1 MALFIISAALF
12 IETLDGTILNTAIPA
27 MSIALHVNAVDLKV
41 ALISYFL
48 SLAIFIPISGWVSD
62 RFGAKMIFLLAV
74 GLFTLSSLCCGLA
87 HNLTEIV
94 VFRALQGIGGA
105 LMLPIG
111 RLIILKLHSHSEII
125 TATSR
130 IAMLGA
136 AGALLG
142 PILGGFITHYFS
154 WRWIFWMNIPFG
166 AITILM
172 GSYFLPAFPRHVT
185 FPLDKIGFA
194 LFGLSLAFLTFFLS
208 TIGDQSFSIIDE
220 IFIFVISLGLLLL
233 YKKHSNGKKNAVLD
247 IRLFEIRSFR
257 ISLIGNLV
265 SRLGFGGI
273 PFLLPL
279 LFQVG
284 YQFSPQKSGL
294 LLTPWAFGILL
305 ANPMKFRIL
314 QYFGYR
320 RLLLLNT
327 VFMSLSI
334 WSFILINHQTSNFSI
349 GLLVFLYGFL
359 ISIQYGG
366 MNNLAYAEIKTQKL
380 ASATSIVSTIQQLGH
395 SFGIA
400 LCAIL
405 INLFSYA
412 LTPFQGYLVHSILH
426 PTLFAMGII
435 MLSAFMI
442 FQKLHVDDGQK
453 MIAQSS
459 A

>member
-12 IETLDGTILNTAIPA
+12 IETLDGTILNTAIPS
-27 MSIALHVNAVDLKV
+27 MSLALHVDALDLKV

-62 RFGAKMIFLLAV
+62 RFGAKLIFLLAV
-74 GLFTLSSLCCGLA
+74 GLFTISSLCCGLA
-87 HNLTEIV
+87 QNLAEIV
-94 VFRALQGIGGA
+94 VFRAFQGIGGA

-154 WRWIFWMNIPFG
+154 WRWIFWINIPFG

-172 GSYFLPAFPRHVT
+172 GSYLLPAFPRRVT
-185 FPLDKIGFA
+185 FPLDKIGFV

-208 TIGDQSFSIIDE
+208 TIGDQSISIVEE
-220 IFIFVISLGLLLL
+220 IFIFGIFLGLFML
-233 YKKHSNGKKNAVLD
+233 YKKHSNGRKNAVLD
-247 IRLFEIRSFR
+247 IRLFDIRSFR
-257 ISLIGNLV
+257 ISLTGNLI

-279 LFQVG
+279 LFQIG

-305 ANPMKFRIL
+305 ANPLKFRIL

-327 VFMSLSI
+327 VLVSLSI
-334 WSFILINHQTSNFSI
+334 WSFILINHDTSNFTISI
-349 GLLVFLYGFL
+349 LVFLYGFL

-395 SFGIA
+395 GFGIA
-400 LCAIL
+400 FCAIL
-405 INLFSYA
+405 INIFSYA
-412 LTPFQGYLVHSILH
+412 LAPFQGHLVNSILH
-426 PTLFAMGII
+426 PTLFVMGII

-442 FQKLHVDDGQK
+442 FQKLHEGVGQK
-453 MIAQSS
+453 MFTS
-459 A
+459 AST